1 MFKQGVGWLLASAL
15 TGGALL
21 AGADESANIVGTL
34 DGDERAWFVLRQSDD
49 SNATF
54 MDVGDQRQVEVTGFV
69 DPLEWDAQEALVLSF
84 VLEGDELVAAKVMQL
99 IGHTA
104 MPPLYTS
111 EGGSV
116 DVTLNHGEQ
125 QGRELH
131 LKGEIQGVLALQRDA
146 NTPPNTSEG
155 IDIHVHFEL
164 VAQRVEF

>member
-1 MFKQGVGWLLASAL
+1 MFKQGVGWLLASVL

-21 AGADESANIVGTL
+21 AGADEAANIVGTL

-84 VLEGDELVAAKVMQL
+84 VLEGDELVSAKVMQL
-99 IGHTA
+99 IGPTA
-104 MPPLYTS
+104 IPPLYTS
-111 EGGSV
+111 EGGDI
-116 DVTLNHGEQ
+116 DVSLNHVEQ
-125 QGRELH
+125 LGRELH
-131 LKGEIQGVLALQRDA
+131 LQGEIQGVLALQHDA
-146 NTPPNTSEG
+146 ETPPSISEG
-155 IDIHVHFEL
+155 IDIRVNFEL